1 MGETLRHS
9 VAARM
14 VLACIIM
21 LAAYP
26 CVLALDPSLDV
37 DQYAHTSW
45 KVREG
50 FSRGAI
56 LSIAQ
61 THDGYLW
68 LGTEFGLLRFDGVK
82 VVSWQPPAGEQLP
95 SDYIR
100 QLRVTRDGRLWIATR
115 KGLASWKDN
124 HLIQYPELADHFVS
138 ALLEDHE
145 GTLWVGEES
154 LSAHGRLCAIE
165 NGNIHCEDKGG
176 AFGNA
181 VLGLFEDRKGDLW
194 LATQTGLWRWKP
206 GLPEFHPMP
215 DELIGGLADGD
226 NGALL
231 VTTRS
236 GVKQFVDGK
245 MSLYLLPGSM
255 QPFPAY
261 AMLYDRDGGL
271 WIGTLNRGLVHI
283 HQGRADT
290 FSQSDGLSGDI
301 SEAVFQDREGNI
313 WVGTWEGL
321 DQFRDLAVATF
332 SKKQGLS
339 DPIVGSV
346 LADRDGSVWIGTYG
360 GLDRWNNGQIT
371 AYGKLD
377 GHAPRSLLQDS
388 RGRIWVSTYNEF
400 GYLQKNRLVPIRGIP
415 VGDLPRIAE
424 DNEGNLWITTQEA
437 LLSLSPRSELERIP
451 WSRLGHQDYAWS
463 LAADPLRGGVWL
475 GFIDGGITYFRHG
488 EARASYATAD
498 GLGVGHVNHF
508 LFDPDGTVWA
518 ATEGGL
524 SRLKNGRIDTLT
536 SSSGLPCNLVHW
548 VIEDN
553 DHSFWL
559 YMPCGLTRIA
569 RSDLDAWDASADKA
583 PGSKRLPATVF
594 DISDGVKSLPSA
606 GYYTPKVTKA
616 PDGKLWFLRW
626 DGISVI
632 DPRHI
637 PFNKLAPPVHLEQ
650 IVADGKSYDATA
662 NANATLHLPAHIRG
676 LEIDYTALSFVMPEK
691 VLFRYKLEG
700 FDLDWQDV
708 GHRRQAFYMNIPPGK
723 YRFRVTACNNS
734 GVCNEAGTFLDFSVA
749 PAYYQTTWFP
759 LLCGAALLAVLWGL
773 YQLRMQQ
780 LERQFQVRMEGA
792 VHERTRIARELHDTL
807 LQSLH
812 GLMFEF
818 QAARNM
824 FHKRPEEALQALDG
838 AITGTE
844 QAIIESQ
851 DTIED
856 LRSPATA
863 EDDLAQLI
871 KVTGEDL
878 AASHFGDHDSPTF
891 GLTVEGQPRALT
903 PVIRDEVYR
912 IAREVLRNAFR
923 HAHARR
929 IEAEIL
935 YDQDQFRLRVRDN
948 GKGMDPQVLEKGR
961 RPGHWGLPGVRERA
975 QQIGAKLD
983 IWSEMEAGTEVQL
996 AVAASV
1002 AYRKRSGR
1010 SRFRLFQRI
1019 GNHEHQP

>member
-1 MGETLRHS
+1 ML
-9 VAARM
+9 VA
-14 VLACIIM
+14 C
-21 LAAYP
+21 P
-26 CVLALDPSLDV
+26 WVLALDPSLDV
-37 DQYAHTSW
+37 DQYAHTAW
-45 KVREG
+45 RVREG

-82 VVSWQPPAGEQLP
+82 VVLWQPPAGEQLP

-100 QLRVTRDGRLWIATR
+100 QVRVSRDGRLWIGTR

-124 HLIQYPELADHFVS
+124 RLTQYPELADQRVS

-145 GTLWVGEES
+145 GTLWVGVEW
-154 LSAHGRLCAIE
+154 LSAHGRLCAIQ
-165 NGNIHCEDKGG
+165 NGSVHCEDKGG

-181 VLGLFEDRKGDLW
+181 VLGLFEDRKGNLW
-194 LATQTGLWRWKP
+194 AATQTGLWRWKP
-206 GLPEFHPMP
+206 GPPEFHPIQ
-215 DELIGGLADGD
+215 DELIGGFADGD

-236 GVKQFVDGK
+236 GIKQFVEGK
-245 MSLYLLPGSM
+245 MSLYPLPGSIR
-255 QPFPAY
+255 PFPAY
-261 AMLYDRDGGL
+261 AMLYDRDGSL
-271 WIGTLNRGLVHI
+271 WIGTLNRGLVHV

-301 SEAVFQDREGNI
+301 SEALFQDQEGNI
-313 WVGTWEGL
+313 WAGTWEGL
-321 DQFRDLAVATF
+321 DRFRDLAVATF

-346 LADRDGSVWIGTYG
+346 LADRDGSVWISTYG
-360 GLDRWNNGQIT
+360 GLDRWKGQIT
-371 AYGKLD
+371 AYGKFD
-377 GHAPRSLLQDS
+377 GHAPRSIFQDS
-388 RGRIWVSTYNEF
+388 RGRIWVCTYNEF

-415 VGDLPRIAE
+415 GGDSPRIAE
-424 DNEGNLWITTQEA
+424 DTEGNLWITNQEG
-437 LLSLSPRSELERIP
+437 LFRLSPRGELERIP
-451 WSRLGHQDYAWS
+451 WSSLGHQDYAEA

-475 GFIDGGITYFRHG
+475 GFIDGGIAYFRHG
-488 EARASYATAD
+488 QVSASYATAD
-498 GLGVGHVNHF
+498 GLGVGPVNHF
-508 LFDPDGTVWA
+508 LFDRDGTLWA

-524 SRLKNGRIDTLT
+524 SRLKNGRIATLT
-536 SSSGLPCNLVHW
+536 STNGLPCNVVHW

-553 DHSFWL
+553 DNSFWL
-559 YMPCGLTRIA
+559 NMPCGLIRIA
-569 RSDLDAWDASADKA
+569 RSDLDAWDADIDKA
-583 PGSKRLPATVF
+583 PSSRRLPATVF
-594 DISDGVKSLPSA
+594 DISDGIKSLPST

-616 PDGKLWFLRW
+616 SDGKLWFLRW
-626 DGISVI
+626 DGVSVI

-637 PFNKLAPPVHLEQ
+637 PFNKLAPPVQLEQ
-650 IVADGKSYDATA
+650 IVADGKTYDATA
-662 NANATLHLPAHIRG
+662 DANATQQLSAHIRQ
-676 LEIDYTALSFVMPEK
+676 LEIDYTALSFVVPEK

-700 FDLDWQDV
+700 FDEDWQDV
-708 GHRRQAFYMNIPPGK
+708 GHRRQAFYMSIPPGK

-749 PAYYQTTWFP
+749 PAYYQTAWFP
-759 LLCGAALLAVLWGL
+759 LLCGAALLAVLLSL

-780 LERQFQVRMEGA
+780 LERQFQVRVEG
-792 VHERTRIARELHDTL
+792 VVNERTRIARELHDTL

-812 GLMFEF
+812 GLMFQF

-824 FHKRPEEALQALDG
+824 FQKRPEEALQALDG
-838 AITGTE
+838 AIMGTE
-844 QAIIESQ
+844 QAITESQ
-851 DTIED
+851 DAIED
-856 LRSPATA
+856 LRSPAAA
-863 EDDLAQLI
+863 EEDLAQLI

-878 AASHFGDHDSPTF
+878 AASRYEEHDSPSF
-891 GLTVEGQPRALT
+891 GLIVEGQQRALT

-923 HAHARR
+923 HAQARR

-935 YDQDQFRLRVRDN
+935 YDEDQLRLRVRDN
-948 GKGMDPQVLEKGR
+948 GKGMDPQVLEKGG

-975 QQIGAKLD
+975 QQMGAKLD
-983 IWSEMEAGTEVQL
+983 VWSETGAGTEVQL
-996 AVAASV
+996 AVAASA

-1010 SRFRLFQRI
+1010 SRFILFQRT
-1019 GNHEHQP
+1019 GNDEHRS